1 MRNTLNVQS
10 TQIGWREYISLPDL
24 GLSKIKAKIDTGART
39 SALHAIDI
47 EAMERNQEQWVSFRV
62 PMMGSTTNR
71 RQKAKVVDQRKIK
84 NTSGRS
90 ELRFVV
96 ATLLVLGKR
105 QWQIELSLADREQ
118 MGFDIIL
125 GRTAI
130 RGRNI
135 LVDPGRSFLAGEPE
149 VDTSISPQLRD
160 SQVFNDPAGNQSQSD
175 LYSLEEEE

>member
-1 MRNTLNVQS
+1 MRSACNVPS

-47 EAMERNQEQWVSFRV
+47 ETMERNGEQWVSFRV
-62 PMMGSTTNR
+62 PMTASATNR
-71 RQKAKVVDQRKIK
+71 KQKAKVVDQRKIK

-90 ELRFVV
+90 ELRIVV

-135 LVDPGRSFLAGEPE
+135 LVDPGRSFLAGEPK
-149 VDTSISPQLRD
+149 VDKSIPPELRY
-160 SQVFNDPAGNQSQSD
+160 SQVFNDPTAEQSQSE